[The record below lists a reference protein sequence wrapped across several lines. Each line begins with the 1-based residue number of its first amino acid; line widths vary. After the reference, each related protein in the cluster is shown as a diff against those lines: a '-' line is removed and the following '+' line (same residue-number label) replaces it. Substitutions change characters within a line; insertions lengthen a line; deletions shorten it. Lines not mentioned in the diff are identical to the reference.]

1 MIKKSTYLIN
11 KLEARIDYLKFIK
24 PKRKYYNFL
33 IDIGRCKRLKPFL
46 LKAISSPIIFLLGM
60 ILPFPM
66 FIKIIIMILGA
77 SSMYMTVNDSYPKLR
92 GEYEVVKFKRE
103 EKEKEEILSLELKI
117 NQIKNKPKDQPVI
130 EEQSKKENI
139 KVYSDGEIED
149 KIVLEILKSMK
160 EHLANPVLTN
170 EERIHYAEEYRE
182 LIKGYNNAKINY
194 LNNNYQNN
202 KNARTAAILTL
213 NGEESLKLEAMKKLA
228 ELNDKID
235 GKIKLNENLLS
246 IEEDNTIAFEQVKTY
261 IKR

>member
-1 MIKKSTYLIN
+1 MSWEKNVRKVVPYVPG
-11 KLEARIDYLKFIK
+11 EQ
-24 PKRKYYNFL
+24 PKMN
-33 IDIGRCKRLKPFL
+33 
-46 LKAISSPIIFLLGM
+46 
-60 ILPFPM
+60 
-66 FIKIIIMILGA
+66 KII
-77 SSMYMTVNDSYPKLR
+77 KL
-92 GEYEVVKFKRE
+92 
-103 EKEKEEILSLELKI
+103 
-117 NQIKNKPKDQPVI
+117 NTNDQPDI

-149 KIVLEILKSMK
+149 KIILEILKSMK
-160 EHLANPVLTN
+160 EHLANPALTN

-213 NGEESLKLEAMKKLA
+213 NSEESLKLEAMKKLA